1 MYKKALIFILDFLVA
16 YIISVSFAQIINF
29 MYIIPFISTY
39 FFFESAVIFSFF
51 DRFSVIHLS
60 FLLGLL
66 SDAISLNR
74 FFIFSALFPAS
85 IFISEKIFYE
95 LKLEKYPVCLFFYL
109 VYAVFMYMIYSVP
122 IVVLLFLFVLTYL
135 FCILL
140 NYLFYRINVRKRV
153 DGEER

>member
-1 MYKKALIFILDFLVA
+1 MYKKTLIFILDFLVA
-16 YIISVSFAQIINF
+16 YTISVSFAQIINF
-29 MYIIPFISTY
+29 MYIIPFISMY
-39 FFFESAVIFSFF
+39 FFFESIIMFSFF

-60 FLLGLL
+60 FLLGLF
-66 SDAISLNR
+66 SDAVSLNR
-74 FFIFSALFPAS
+74 FFIFSALFPTS
-85 IFISEKIFYE
+85 IFLLEKIFYD

-109 VYAVFMYMIYSVP
+109 IYAVFMYMIYNVP

-140 NYLFYRINVRKRV
+140 NYLFYKINVRKRV

>member
-1 MYKKALIFILDFLVA
+1 MYKKIMIFILNFLVA
-16 YIISVSFAQIINF
+16 YTISVSFAEIVNF
-29 MYIIPFISTY
+29 LYIIPFISMY
-39 FFFESAVIFSFF
+39 FFFESIIVFSFF

-60 FLLGLL
+60 FLLGLI
-66 SDAISLNR
+66 SDAVSLNR
-74 FFIFSALFPAS
+74 FFIFSALFPSS
-85 IFISEKIFYE
+85 IFVFEKVFYD

-109 VYAVFMYMIYSVP
+109 AYAVFMYMIYSIP

-140 NYLFYRINVRKRV
+140 NYLFHMINVRKRA